1 MSKTLREIDVA
12 TKADSDRYTLR
23 CSRELWALVGDAAV
37 ANGMSRNRL
46 IRLSLV
52 RMVEEIRQQQV
63 SSPCDRVA

>member
-1 MSKTLREIDVA
+1 
-12 TKADSDRYTLR
+12 
-23 CSRELWALVGDAAV
+23 
-37 ANGMSRNRL
+37 MSRNRL